1 MTTGPDPRR
10 CRASAGR
17 LLGKMRRAIR
27 RWELLPPGSRVAL
40 GISGGVD
47 SLVMLWLLAEHA
59 RSVRP
64 PLELVGLHVRLDA
77 RGVTGELPREVV
89 DWAAERGVEIR
100 SVPPRFD
107 AAEEV
112 PESCFRC
119 ARIRRRTL
127 LEVADGLGFPRVAL
141 GHHADDVVETWL
153 MGLFFGGSPGLLA
166 PSRSYFQGVVTVV
179 RPLYELRA
187 GEIRRMGRLC
197 GLPTVASS
205 CPLDGSTSRET
216 VRRVLGALGPQEQQV
231 RRNLFWQVV
240 RNLEREAGGAEGCAT
255 VNRE

>member
-1 MTTGPDPRR
+1 M
-10 CRASAGR
+10 
-17 LLGKMRRAIR
+17 GKMRRAIR
-27 RWELLPPGSRVAL
+27 RWDLLPPGSSVVL

-47 SLVMLWLLAEHA
+47 SLVMLRLVAEHA
-59 RSVRP
+59 RTVSP
-64 PLELVGLHVRLDA
+64 PIRLLGLHVTLDA
-77 RGVTGELPREVV
+77 RGTTPGLPDHVLR
-89 DWAAERGVEIR
+89 WAEGFGVEVR

-107 AAEEV
+107 TMEKV

-127 LEVADGLGFPRVAL
+127 LETADGLGFRRVAL

-153 MGLFFGGSPGLLA
+153 MGLFFSGSPDVLP
-166 PSRSYFQGVVTVV
+166 PSRGYFDGAITVV

-187 GEIRRMGRLC
+187 GEIRRMGRIC
-197 GLPTVASS
+197 GVPVVENA

-216 VRRVLGALGPQEQQV
+216 VRRVLGALGREERLV

-240 RNLEREAGGAEGCAT
+240 RRLEEAPVTSGDCGTVSRE
-255 VNRE
+255 